1 MFESEVYFEPY
12 HHVYNVMR
20 NFDEDT
26 FPMKNYIID
35 VDVSISLT
43 NSNPKKKLYQED
55 VFVNGLATL
64 NYVTSYCPYSN
75 NC

>member
-20 NFDEDT
+20 NFDDET

-35 VDVSISLT
+35 VDVRVI
-43 NSNPKKKLYQED
+43 E
-55 VFVNGLATL
+55 FVTL
-64 NYVTSYCPYSN
+64 
-75 NC
+75 